1 MSVRILGISGSLRNA
16 SSNTALL
23 RACAAIAP
31 ENVEI
36 TIYEGLD
43 KLPYFSPELDMEG
56 STPFDT
62 VLSLRNQVRVA
73 DAVLFSTPEYAFGI
87 PGVLKNALDWLVSSG
102 EFTHKPTGVISASPL
117 PTGGDKAHA
126 SLVQTLSVMTANIRE
141 EYKLIIPV
149 VRTKMDTQ
157 GNVTNPELEGSLLKL
172 INDLAAAKF
181 HGNITVDVP
190 AEGESSPPTSA
201 VRPR

>member
-1 MSVRILGISGSLRNA
+1 MAISILGISGSLRSS

-31 ENVEI
+31 AGVKI

-43 KLPYFSPELDMEG
+43 KLPYFSPELDTEG
-56 STPFDT
+56 SSPVDT
-62 VLSLRNQVRVA
+62 VLSLRNQVRAA

-117 PTGGDKAHA
+117 ATGGDKAHA
-126 SLVQTLSVMTANIRE
+126 SLMQTLRVMTADIQE
-141 EYKLIIPV
+141 EYKLIVPV
-149 VRTKMDTQ
+149 VRTKMDQ
-157 GNVTNPELEGSLLKL
+157 NGNITDPELERSLLTL
-172 INDLAAAKF
+172 INHLAAK
-181 HGNITVDVP
+181 ISTVNQH
-190 AEGESSPPTSA
+190 
-201 VRPR
+201 